1 MSFFTVPLVAL
12 VASSRGSRGLK
23 ALDSPRSF
31 NSGVDFCMSPR
42 GRGARKMV
50 SKCASKCESWSNSY
64 GSFAVMWYMIV
75 SDGIC
80 GKMSRKSRKRLQ
92 TPPNCKWEMAWG
104 PLPSKRLKESKAY
117 LNFRIFSL
125 SGWKF
130 CCFFHPIFSLSSVQL
145 FLLFGPLGLWR
156 ARLSWQPRLRLG
168 VFTVLATGPPFNRVY
183 VSGGDLQQ
191 LFQFGTIRPSSTH
204 PRKTLESAMVPS
216 CQWLWIMD
224 PRSAIIGQR
233 GRGEENLCLVSR
245 WNRKNPKS
253 TQNFMHFPR
262 LSA

>member
-1 MSFFTVPLVAL
+1 MVYVAKCLAKVAKGYKLHQTASGKWLEVRHLKDSRNLKHKLTQPL
-12 VASSRGSRGLK
+12 RT
-23 ALDSPRSF
+23 DE
-31 NSGVDFCMSPR
+31 NS
-42 GRGARKMV
+42 
-50 SKCASKCESWSNSY
+50 
-64 GSFAVMWYMIV
+64 
-75 SDGIC
+75 
-80 GKMSRKSRKRLQ
+80 
-92 TPPNCKWEMAWG
+92 
-104 PLPSKRLKESKAY
+104 
-117 LNFRIFSL
+117 
-125 SGWKF
+125 
-130 CCFFHPIFSLSSVQL
+130 SLSSVQL
-145 FLLFGPLGLWR
+145 FLCFGPLGLWR
-156 ARLSWQPRLRLG
+156 ARLSWQPRRLRLG
-168 VFTVLATGPPFNRVY
+168 VFVLLATGPPFNRVY